1 MDGPDNADA
10 LSEATSAP
18 VDQHIK
24 VVEADLPILEIPK
37 QRRRRHGYPPLTLQ
51 QFRQLEL
58 VLLNS
63 GYRDIVSWTEGLRPP
78 RNAKEFALEAIY
90 VICNSG
96 MRFSVAN
103 GIYWRCVRAL
113 RRRQSATSVFGH
125 PGKAPAIDFIWK
137 NRRVLFAAYEIA
149 ENKVAYCAGLPW
161 IGPVTKF
168 HLAKNLGLDFA
179 KPDVHLVRV
188 AAAERTT
195 VVELCERLAAQTGYR
210 VTTIDS
216 VLWRACADGYLDS
229 AGYRVGGWHHATEK
243 LREALQLLGP
253 LRATKALQNEQPLSA
268 DDCGSTP

>member
-1 MDGPDNADA
+1 MIDDLDRADEP
-10 LSEATSAP
+10 SEAVPTSIE
-18 VDQHIK
+18 QHFK
-24 VVEADLPILEIPK
+24 GVEADVPILEIQK
-37 QRRRRHGYPPLTLQ
+37 QRRRRHGSPPLTVE
-51 QFRQLEL
+51 QFRQLEF

-63 GYRDIVSWTEGLRPP
+63 GYRDIVQWTEGLRPP

-103 GIYWRCVRAL
+103 TIYWKCVRAL
-113 RRRQSATSVFGH
+113 RRNRSATTVFSH

-137 NRRVLFAAYEIA
+137 NRRVLFAGYKIA
-149 ENKVAYCAGLPW
+149 DNKVAYCAALPW

-179 KPDVHLVRV
+179 KPDVHLVRL

-195 VVELCERLAAQTGYR
+195 VIELCDRLAGQTGYR

-229 AGYRVGGWHHATEK
+229 ASYRVSGWHPATEK
-243 LREALQLLGP
+243 LREALRLV
-253 LRATKALQNEQPLSA
+253 S
-268 DDCGSTP
+268 SI

>member
-1 MDGPDNADA
+1 MDDLDRADER
-10 LSEATSAP
+10 SEAVPTSIERH
-18 VDQHIK
+18 VK
-24 VVEADLPILEIPK
+24 EVEADVPILEIPK
-37 QRRRRHGYPPLTLQ
+37 QRRRQQGSPPLTVE

-58 VLLNS
+58 VLLNN
-63 GYRDIVSWTEGLRPP
+63 GYRDIVEWTEGLRPP

-103 GIYWRCVRAL
+103 GIYWKCVRAL

-125 PGKAPAIDFIWK
+125 PGKAPAIDTIWR
-137 NRRVLFAAYEIA
+137 NRRVLFAAYESA
-149 ENKVAYCAGLPW
+149 ENKVAYCASLPW

-179 KPDVHLVRV
+179 KPDVHLVRL

-195 VVELCERLAAQTGYR
+195 VVELCERLAQQTGYR

-229 AGYRVGGWHHATEK
+229 ASYRIGGWYLATDK
-243 LREALQLLGP
+243 LREALQFL
-253 LRATKALQNEQPLSA
+253 
-268 DDCGSTP
+268 TPFES

>member
-1 MDGPDNADA
+1 MMDDLDRADEP
-10 LSEATSAP
+10 SEAVPTSIE
-18 VDQHIK
+18 QHVK
-24 VVEADLPILEIPK
+24 EVEADVPIFEIPK
-37 QRRRRHGYPPLTLQ
+37 QRRRRHESSPLTVE

-58 VLLNS
+58 VLLNN
-63 GYRDIVSWTEGLRPP
+63 GYRDIVEWTEGLRPP

-103 GIYWRCVRAL
+103 GIYWKCVRAL

-125 PGKAPAIDFIWK
+125 PGKAPAIDTIWK
-137 NRRVLFAAYEIA
+137 NRRVLFTAYETA
-149 ENKVAYCAGLPW
+149 ENKVAYCAELPW

-179 KPDVHLVRV
+179 KPDVHLLRL
-188 AAAERTT
+188 ATAERTT
-195 VVELCERLAAQTGYR
+195 VVDLCERLAGQTGYR

-229 AGYRVGGWHHATEK
+229 ATYRTQGWSAATEK
-243 LREALQLLGP
+243 LREALTLIRPVERMPAG
-253 LRATKALQNEQPLSA
+253 E
-268 DDCGSTP
+268 

>member
-1 MDGPDNADA
+1 MMDDFDHADEP
-10 LSEATSAP
+10 SEVVPTS
-18 VDQHIK
+18 VEQH
-24 VVEADLPILEIPK
+24 VNEVEADVPVLQIPK
-37 QRRRRHGYPPLTLQ
+37 QRRRRHGYPPLTLE

-63 GYRDIVSWTEGLRPP
+63 GYRDIVEWTEGLRPP

-103 GIYWRCVRAL
+103 GIYWKCVRAL

-179 KPDVHLVRV
+179 KPDVHLARL

-229 AGYRVGGWHHATEK
+229 ASYRVGGWEAATGK
-243 LREALQLLGP
+243 LRNSLGLILP
-253 LRATKALQNEQPLSA
+253 PASGQTV
-268 DDCGSTP
+268 

>member
-1 MDGPDNADA
+1 MDDVDHADQP
-10 LSEATSAP
+10 SDRVPPSTN
-18 VDQHIK
+18 QHIAE
-24 VVEADLPILEIPK
+24 VEAALPVLDIPK
-37 QRRRRHGYPPLTLQ
+37 QRRRRHGYPPLTLE

-63 GYRDIVSWTEGLRPP
+63 GYRDIVIWTEGLRPP
-78 RNAKEFALEAIY
+78 RNAREFALEAIY

-103 GIYWRCVRAL
+103 GIYWKCVRAL
-113 RRRQSATSVFGH
+113 RRRQSATAVFGH

-137 NRRVLFAAYEIA
+137 NRRVLYAAYEIA

-179 KPDVHLVRV
+179 KPDVHLARL

-195 VVELCERLAAQTGYR
+195 VVALCERLAAQTGYR

-216 VLWRACADGYLDS
+216 VLWRACADGFLDS
-229 AGYRVGGWHHATEK
+229 ASYRVGGWEAATEK
-243 LREALQLLGP
+243 LRNSLKLIVPPAVGSLVESP
-253 LRATKALQNEQPLSA
+253 TRAP
-268 DDCGSTP
+268 